1 MGNKDW
7 FVDSG
12 TIAQGSAGQSFEG
25 IHYFQ
30 SMCLHKESFG
40 AIVQINVESITEKFE
55 NIGTVVSS
63 KLTELRKPPSPALV
77 EEISK
82 FKAFEGIKQYIVSTI
97 VQSLQFAPAYG
108 KCRRKRRGKLLKI
121 C

>member
-1 MGNKDW
+1 
-7 FVDSG
+7 
-12 TIAQGSAGQSFEG
+12 
-25 IHYFQ
+25 
-30 SMCLHKESFG
+30 MCLHKESFG

-63 KLTELRKPPSPALV
+63 KLTELRKPPSPALI

-82 FKAFEGIKQYIVSTI
+82 FKAFKGIKQYIVSAI